1 MKRGRRFLLFR
12 DPCSRA
18 ECHQL
23 LITYLQRQEQQ
34 PLLMFYGIGNGSNY
48 VPRQNYLSVVI
59 NSCLLVVKFIFF
71 FLSERQ
77 SVRNDAPLNSST
89 FSPGA
94 ESASFC
100 SDCTK

>member
-23 LITYLQRQEQQ
+23 LITYLHRQEQQ

-71 FLSERQ
+71 F
-77 SVRNDAPLNSST
+77 
-89 FSPGA
+89 
-94 ESASFC
+94 
-100 SDCTK
+100 